1 VKLVVGGGDVG
12 SGSELVGGGA
22 DLVGAGAEC
31 VGVLDLELEVAGAAD
46 RLEVELVAAARGVVV
61 AETEAAVTVGVALRL

>member
-12 SGSELVGGGA
+12 SGSELVGDGA

-31 VGVLDLELEVAGAAD
+31 VDVLDLELEVGGAAD
-46 RLEVELVAAARGVVV
+46 RLEVELVAAARGVV
-61 AETEAAVTVGVALRL
+61 AATEAAVTVGVALRL